1 MHGFI
6 TQMVPPCD
14 QILRNFVQIL
24 LTVENICEG
33 GLFIYLY
40 RITRNISRNFKFTN
54 FNVTK
59 IQISIFRSEIVTY
72 KQKPNLHH

>member
-40 RITRNISRNFKFTN
+40 RIIILYKKNFKKF
-54 FNVTK
+54 
-59 IQISIFRSEIVTY
+59 QIHEF
-72 KQKPNLHH
+72 

>member
-24 LTVENICEG
+24 LTVENIYEG
-33 GLFIYLY
+33 GLFIYIGL
-40 RITRNISRNFKFTN
+40 
-54 FNVTK
+54 NVERD
-59 IQISIFRSEIVTY
+59 I
-72 KQKPNLHH
+72 

>member
-40 RITRNISRNFKFTN
+40 RINYYIIQEKFQEISNSRILMLRKFRYPYSAR
-54 FNVTK
+54 K
-59 IQISIFRSEIVTY
+59 W
-72 KQKPNLHH
+72 

>member
-33 GLFIYLY
+33 GLFIY
-40 RITRNISRNFKFTN
+40 IVSRNFKFTN
-54 FNVTK
+54 YNVTK
-59 IQISIFRSEIVTY
+59 NQILIFRSEIITY
-72 KQKPNLHH
+72 KQKPNLHR

>member
-40 RITRNISRNFKFTN
+40 RIIIIILYKKNFKKF
-54 FNVTK
+54 
-59 IQISIFRSEIVTY
+59 QIHEF
-72 KQKPNLHH
+72 

>member
-24 LTVENICEG
+24 LTVENIYERS
-33 GLFIYLY
+33 LFIYIIEKY
-40 RITRNISRNFKFTN
+40 TPIRQIVF
-54 FNVTK
+54 TK
-59 IQISIFRSEIVTY
+59 IY
-72 KQKPNLHH
+72 KNNLIHEL